1 MTLDEL
7 MTIVKEAWETE
18 DPAVRTTNAVRITDA
33 ITANYAALDS
43 KDAEIASLNNK
54 IDDLRR
60 VNSELYSRVT
70 KTEEEPKD
78 DGDEVDEI
86 EAVLELYE

>member
-7 MTIVKEAWETE
+7 MAIVKEAWETE
-18 DPAVRTTNAVRITDA
+18 DAAVRTTNAVKITDA
-33 ITANYAALDS
+33 ITENYAALDA
-43 KDAEIASLNNK
+43 KDEEIASLKNK

-70 KTEEEPKD
+70 KTEEEHKE
-78 DGDEVDEI
+78 GEDEVDEI
-86 EAVLELYE
+86 KAVLDLY

>member
-1 MTLDEL
+1 MTIDEL
-7 MTIVKEAWETE
+7 MTIVKEAWET
-18 DPAVRTTNAVRITDA
+18 DDAAVRTANAVRITDA
-33 ITANYAALDS
+33 ITENYAALGA

-70 KTEEEPKD
+70 KTEEKHEED
-78 DGDEVDEI
+78 DDEVDEI
-86 EAVLELYE
+86 LAVLEQYS

>member
-7 MTIVKEAWETE
+7 MAIVKEAWETE
-18 DPAVRTTNAVRITDA
+18 DAAVRTTNAVRITDA
-33 ITANYAALDS
+33 ITENYAAIDA

-70 KTEEEPKD
+70 KSEENKVD
-78 DGDEVDEI
+78 DGEEVDEI
-86 EAVLELYE
+86 EAVLEQY

>member
-1 MTLDEL
+1 MTIDEL
-7 MTIVKEAWETE
+7 MAIVKEAWET
-18 DPAVRTTNAVRITDA
+18 DDAAVRTANSVRITDA
-33 ITANYAALDS
+33 ITENYAALDA

-70 KTEEEPKD
+70 KTEGEQKED
-78 DGDEVDEI
+78 EDEVDEI
-86 EAVLELYE
+86 EAVLEQY

>member
-18 DPAVRTTNAVRITDA
+18 DAAVRTTNAVRITDA
-33 ITANYAALDS
+33 ITENYAALDA

-70 KTEEEPKD
+70 KTVEEHKED
-78 DGDEVDEI
+78 EEEVDEI
-86 EAVLELYE
+86 EAVLEQY

>member
-18 DPAVRTTNAVRITDA
+18 DAAVRTTNAVRITDA
-33 ITANYAALDS
+33 ITENYAAMDA
-43 KDAEIASLNNK
+43 KDAEISALNNK

-70 KTEEEPKD
+70 ATNTSDDDEE
-78 DGDEVDEI
+78 DEVDEI
-86 EAVLELYE
+86 EKVLELY

>member
-1 MTLDEL
+1 MTMDEL
-7 MTIVKEAWETE
+7 MTIVKEAWET
-18 DPAVRTTNAVRITDA
+18 DDVAVRTANAVRITDA
-33 ITANYAALDS
+33 ITENYAALDA

-70 KTEEEPKD
+70 KTEEEQKED
-78 DGDEVDEI
+78 EEEVDEI
-86 EAVLELYE
+86 EAVLEQYS

>member
-1 MTLDEL
+1 MTLEEL
-7 MTIVKEAWETE
+7 MAVVKEAWETE
-18 DPAVRTTNAVRITDA
+18 DAAIRTTNAVKITDA
-33 ITANYAALDS
+33 ITENYAAMDA

-70 KTEEEPKD
+70 STDEKDEKKDEEEK
-78 DGDEVDEI
+78 DEI
-86 EAVLELYE
+86 EAVLELY

>member
-1 MTLDEL
+1 MTMDEL
-7 MTIVKEAWETE
+7 MTIVKEAWET
-18 DPAVRTTNAVRITDA
+18 DDAAVRTTNAVRITDA
-33 ITANYAALDS
+33 ITENYAALDA

-70 KTEEEPKD
+70 KTEEVTKED
-78 DGDEVDEI
+78 EEEVDEI
-86 EAVLELYE
+86 EAVLEQYS

>member
-7 MTIVKEAWETE
+7 MAIVKEAWETE
-18 DPAVRTTNAVRITDA
+18 DAAIRTTNAVKITDA
-33 ITANYAALDS
+33 ITENYAAMDA
-43 KDAEIASLNNK
+43 KDVEIASLNNK

-70 KTEEEPKD
+70 STDDKEEKKDEEEK
-78 DGDEVDEI
+78 DEI
-86 EAVLELYE
+86 EAVLELY

>member
-1 MTLDEL
+1 MSLDEL
-7 MTIVKEAWETE
+7 MAIVKEAWETE
-18 DPAVRTTNAVRITDA
+18 DATVRTTNAVRITDA
-33 ITANYAALDS
+33 ITENYAALDA

-70 KTEEEPKD
+70 KTEEVHKED
-78 DGDEVDEI
+78 EEEVDEI
-86 EAVLELYE
+86 EAVLEQYS

>member
-1 MTLDEL
+1 MTMDEL
-7 MTIVKEAWETE
+7 MAIVKEAWET
-18 DPAVRTTNAVRITDA
+18 DDAAVRTANAVRITDA
-33 ITANYAALDS
+33 ITENYSAIDA

-70 KTEEEPKD
+70 KTEEDKKED
-78 DGDEVDEI
+78 EEEVDEI
-86 EAVLELYE
+86 EAVLEQY

>member
-7 MTIVKEAWETE
+7 MAIVKEAWETE
-18 DPAVRTTNAVRITDA
+18 DAAIRTTNAVKITDA
-33 ITANYAALDS
+33 ITANYAAMDA

-70 KTEEEPKD
+70 STVEKEEKKDEEEK
-78 DGDEVDEI
+78 DEI
-86 EAVLELYE
+86 EAVLELY

>member
-1 MTLDEL
+1 MTMDDL
-7 MTIVKEAWETE
+7 MAIVKEAWET
-18 DPAVRTTNAVRITDA
+18 DDAAVRTTNAVRITDA
-33 ITANYAALDS
+33 IAENYAALDA

-70 KTEEEPKD
+70 KTEQEPKED
-78 DGDEVDEI
+78 DEEVDEI
-86 EAVLELYE
+86 EAVLEQYS

>member
-7 MTIVKEAWETE
+7 MAIVKEAWETE
-18 DPAVRTTNAVRITDA
+18 DAAIRTTNAVKITDA
-33 ITANYAALDS
+33 ITENYAAMDA

-70 KTEEEPKD
+70 STDDKEEKKDEEEK
-78 DGDEVDEI
+78 DEI
-86 EAVLELYE
+86 EAVLELY